1 MARPNNYQKKVE
13 PYLSKIEHMAL
24 TMTEKQIADTLGI
37 AYSTFR
43 RYKDEH
49 EQLKAALKNGRKDLV
64 LTLKSTLIQKALG
77 FDYIETKTIKELN
90 VETGELEITKE
101 EINRKRALPD
111 VAAANLLLKNY
122 DSENWANDPQMM
134 KLREKELELREKQIE
149 ENNW

>member
-13 PYLSKIEHMAL
+13 PYLSKIENMAL

-43 RYKDEH
+43 RYKEEN

-64 LTLKSTLIQKALG
+64 LSLKSTLIQKAQG
-77 FDYIETKTIKELN
+77 FDYVETKTVKELN
-90 VETGELEITKE
+90 VETGELEIVKE
-101 EINRKRALPD
+101 EINKKRALPD
-111 VAAANLLLKNY
+111 VAAINLLLKNY
-122 DSENWANDPQMM
+122 DADNWANDPQMM
-134 KLREKELELREKQIE
+134 KLREKELELQKQKIE